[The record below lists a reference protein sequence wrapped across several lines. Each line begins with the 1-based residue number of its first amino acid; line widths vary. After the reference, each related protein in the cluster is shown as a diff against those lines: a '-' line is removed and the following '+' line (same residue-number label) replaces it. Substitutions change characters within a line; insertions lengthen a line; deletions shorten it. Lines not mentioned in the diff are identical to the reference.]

1 MPTRRHV
8 LELLSAA
15 PLLACCS
22 STNLPDPVAAWRNPG
37 VGESDPRRFALAHA
51 ILAPNPHN
59 RQPWLVELVGDDSLV
74 LFADLTR
81 LLPATDPPNRQIT
94 IGCGAFLELLAIAA
108 CETGHRVEMVL
119 WPEGEP
125 QPVLD
130 RRPVARARFVRDA
143 DVAKDPLFG
152 QIIHRRTNR
161 LQFEPRDVPA
171 VDMETLRAAAQ
182 SQACRA
188 FVVSDGA
195 KREAMRNLTR
205 RSWRVEASTPRTIQE
220 SIDLTRIGHDEI
232 ARYPDGLVLQGPL
245 IEALHAV
252 GVLTR
257 AEMAKPGSIA
267 YERQLAFYDP
277 LSASAAAFLGITV
290 ATTSRADEI
299 AAGRAYARA
308 NLTGAHLGLAM
319 QPMSQ
324 ALQEFPEMAGSRQE
338 MDALTDAPANGR
350 LHMLARVG
358 YARDVPASPRHPFGE
373 HLRP

>member
-15 PLLACCS
+15 PLLAGCAQ
-22 STNLPDPVAAWRNPG
+22 TNLPDPVAAWRNPG
-37 VGESDPRRFALAHA
+37 VGEADPRRFALAHA

-59 RQPWLVELVGDDSLV
+59 RQPWLVNLVGDDTLV

-108 CETGHRVEMVL
+108 YETGHQVEIVL

-130 RRPVARARFVRDA
+130 RRPVARVTLAKHA
-143 DVAKDPLFG
+143 GVAKDPLFG
-152 QIIHRRTNR
+152 QIIRRRTNR
-161 LQFEPRDVPA
+161 LQFEPHDVPA
-171 VDMETLRAAAQ
+171 ADLEMVRVAAQ
-182 SQACRA
+182 SQTCRA
-188 FVVSDGA
+188 FVVSGGA
-195 KREAMRNLTR
+195 KRDALRDLTR
-205 RSWRVEASTPRTIQE
+205 RSWRLEASTPRTIQE

-232 ARYPDGLVLQGPL
+232 ARHPDGLVLQGPL

-252 GVLTR
+252 GVVTR
-257 AEMAKPGSIA
+257 TTMAKPGSIA
-267 YERQLAFYDP
+267 YEQQLAFYDP

-324 ALQEFPEMAGSRQE
+324 ALQEFPEMAGFRRE
-338 MDALTDAPANGR
+338 MDALTDAPASGR

-358 YARDVPASPRHPFGE
+358 YAQDVPASPRHPFGE
-373 HLRP
+373 HILT